1 MIQKISET
9 EEILAKLTREG
20 QVTVVNVEEYTKA
33 SERVNTE
40 MEAVRREFKQ
50 KDNDSRKYASLVTLT
65 S

>member
-1 MIQKISET
+1 MINKISET
-9 EEILAKLTREG
+9 EEILARLVKEG
-20 QVTVVNVEEYTKA
+20 KTKTIDANDYAKA
-33 SERVNTE
+33 SERINTE